1 MGTDLLSNDFPSVV
15 LPHLL
20 PYLNQNPLYLHVKQD
35 TLNLIQE
42 RAVKNL
48 KHIVTGEMFLY
59 RTPMTHAVGPKTVSN
74 GTP

>member
-1 MGTDLLSNDFPSVV
+1 MQIDVFLSPCTKLKSKSLKDL
-15 LPHLL
+15 HI
-20 PYLNQNPLYLHVKQD
+20 KQD